1 MSNQWFYI
9 NRWKQ
14 NREENWVIV
23 NKLGEIIKENV
34 SKYSAEAIKYRL
46 EIEDEHKHNEY
57 FIVNK
62 NDSRYNEI
70 VSHINLKKREKNE
83 NN

>member
-34 SKYSAEAIKYRL
+34 NKYSAEAIKYRL
-46 EIEDEHKHNEY
+46 EIEDERNEY

>member
-34 SKYSAEAIKYRL
+34 NKYSAEAIKYRL
-46 EIEDEHKHNEY
+46 EIEDERNEY

-70 VSHINLKKREKNE
+70 VSHINLKKREENE